1 MSSHLY
7 IEGAESREDQIRCR
21 EGFRRLLEKAGFTGR
36 LPRLT
41 ACGSRNSTFD
51 DFKTAHLNAKPGH
64 FVAMLVDSEDPV
76 ADVETPWRHLKTR
89 DHWDNPTDASD
100 EQVFF
105 MTTCMETWIV
115 ADRETLRKHYGQK
128 LQESALPPN
137 DHLESRGRSEV
148 LSKLQHATRECS
160 NAYRKGKR
168 SFFLVGELNPATLEP
183 LLPSFARMMRILDE
197 KL

>member
-1 MSSHLY
+1 MNSHLY
-7 IEGAESREDQIRCR
+7 IEGAESKEDQIRCR
-21 EGFRRLLEKAGFTGR
+21 EGFRRILEKAGFTGR
-36 LPRLT
+36 LPRLK

-51 DFKTAHLNAKPGH
+51 DFKTAHKIAKPGD

-76 ADVETPWRHLKTR
+76 TNVELTWGHLKVR
-89 DHWDNPTDASD
+89 DNWDKPTDATD

-115 ADRETLRKHYGQK
+115 ADRKTLEKHYGHQLQK
-128 LQESALPPN
+128 TALPPSFN
-137 DHLESRGRSEV
+137 LESRGRAEV
-148 LSKLQHATRECS
+148 HDKLQHATRECS

-168 SFFLVGELNPATLEP
+168 SFTVVGELNPTAIEA
-183 LLPSFARMMRILDE
+183 LLPSFSRMKRILND